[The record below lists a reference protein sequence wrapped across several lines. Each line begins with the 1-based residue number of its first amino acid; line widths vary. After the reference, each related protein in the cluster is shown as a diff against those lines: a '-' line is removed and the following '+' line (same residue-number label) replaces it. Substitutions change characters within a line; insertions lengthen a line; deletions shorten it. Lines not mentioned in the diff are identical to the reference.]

1 MRQAAIEQMAGNA
14 TARATAMG
22 GYTAL
27 ASGIGSMA
35 NTGMTYSMYKSGG
48 GGGGGN
54 EKNTAGLTR

>member
-27 ASGIGSMA
+27 ASGIGSVA
-35 NTGMTYSMYKSGG
+35 NTGMTYYGYKGSSTKPGTT
-48 GGGGGN
+48 N
-54 EKNTAGLTR
+54 KGLTG